1 MMVCRIVLIML
12 ILAFSL
18 SACGSLPSAGDAGA
32 LTHIRLPT
40 GYIPNIQYAPFY
52 VAIEKGY
59 FRDAGIEI
67 EFDYSFETDGV
78 ALVGAGELPFAI
90 VSGEQVLLARE
101 QGLPVKY
108 AMAWYQK
115 FPVSI
120 VAKTQSGIKTPGDLK
135 GRKVGLP
142 GLYGASYVG
151 LRAFLFAAGIKE
163 SNVTLDSIGFNQV
176 EALVSDQE
184 DAIVVYSANE
194 PIQLR
199 ARGVAI
205 NEFNVADAVNLASN
219 GIITNEKTISK
230 NPELVRGFVEAALK
244 GVKDVIANP
253 KEAIELSKAYI
264 PNFKELDPAVVEQVL
279 AASIEMWKAEKLGH
293 SDPAAWENMKN
304 ILVEMGLVSKS
315 MDIKAAYTNEFIP

>member
-1 MMVCRIVLIML
+1 MVRKIILIM
-12 ILAFSL
+12 IGLAVGL
-18 SACGSLPSAGDAGA
+18 SACGNSASTSDAGA

-108 AMAWYQK
+108 AMAWYQQ
-115 FPVSI
+115 FPISI
-120 VAKTQSGIKTPGDLK
+120 VAKTKTGIKTPGDLK
-135 GRKVGLP
+135 GRKIGLP

-151 LRAFLFAAGIKE
+151 LRAFLFASGIKE
-163 SNVTLDSIGFNQV
+163 SDVTLDSIGFNQV

-199 ARGVAI
+199 AQGIDI
-205 NEFNVADAVNLASN
+205 NSFRVADVVNLASN
-219 GIITNEKTISK
+219 GIITNEKTISG
-230 NPELVRGFVEAALK
+230 NPELVRGFVEATLK
-244 GVKDVIANP
+244 GVNATIANP
-253 KEAIELSKAYI
+253 KVAIELSKGYI
-264 PNFKELDPAVVEQVL
+264 PNFKELDPAVQEQIL
-279 AASIEMWKAEKLGH
+279 AASIDMWKAEKLGY
-293 SDPAAWENMKN
+293 SDPVAWENMKN
-304 ILVEMGLVSKS
+304 ILVEMGSVSKS
-315 MDIKAAYTNEFIP
+315 LDIKAAYTNEFIP

>member
-1 MMVCRIVLIML
+1 MVRKIILIML
-12 ILAFSL
+12 GLALGL
-18 SACGSLPSAGDAGA
+18 SACGSLPSASDAGT

-120 VAKTQSGIKTPGDLK
+120 VAKTQSGIKTAGDLK
-135 GRKVGLP
+135 GRKIGLP

-151 LRAFLFAAGIKE
+151 LRAFLFASGIRE
-163 SNVTLDSIGFNQV
+163 SDVTLDSIGFNQV
-176 EALVSDQE
+176 EALISDQE

-199 ARGVAI
+199 SQGVEI
-205 NEFNVADAVNLASN
+205 DSFNVADVVNLASN
-219 GIITNEKTISK
+219 GIITNEKTILE
-230 NPELVRGFVEAALK
+230 NPELVRGFIKAALR

-253 KEAIELSKAYI
+253 KEAIELSKGHI
-264 PNFKELDPAVVEQVL
+264 PNFKELDPAVQEQVL
-279 AASIEMWKAEKLGH
+279 AASIDMWKAERLGY
-293 SDPAAWENMKN
+293 SAPAAWENMKN
-304 ILVEMGLVSKS
+304 ILFEMGLVSKS
-315 MDIKAAYTNEFIP
+315 LDIKAAYTNEFIP

>member
-1 MMVCRIVLIML
+1 MVRKIVLIML
-12 ILAFSL
+12 GLVFGL
-18 SACGSLPSAGDAGA
+18 SACVKTPPASDAGA

-78 ALVGAGELPFAI
+78 ALVGAGKLPFAI

-108 AMAWYQK
+108 AMAWYQQ
-115 FPVSI
+115 FPISI
-120 VAKTQSGIKTPGDLK
+120 VAKTQTGIKAPGDLK
-135 GRKVGLP
+135 GKKIGLP

-151 LRAFLFAAGIKE
+151 LRAFLFASGIKE
-163 SNVTLDSIGFNQV
+163 SDVTLDSIGFNQV
-176 EALVSDQE
+176 EALVSNQE
-184 DAIVVYSANE
+184 DAIVVYTANE

-199 ARGVAI
+199 AQGVDI
-205 NEFNVADAVNLASN
+205 NSFRVADVVNLASN
-219 GIITNEKTISK
+219 GIITNEKTISE
-230 NPELVRGFVEAALK
+230 NPELVRGFIEATLK
-244 GVKDVIANP
+244 GVNATIANP
-253 KEAIELSKAYI
+253 KEAIELSKGYI
-264 PNFKELDPAVVEQVL
+264 PNFKELDPAVQEQIL
-279 AASIEMWKAEKLGH
+279 AATIDMWKAERLGY

-315 MDIKAAYTNEFIP
+315 LDIKAAYTNEFVP

>member
-1 MMVCRIVLIML
+1 MFRRIVLIML
-12 ILAFSL
+12 GLTLSL
-18 SACGSLPSAGDAGA
+18 SACGNSPSASEAGA

-59 FRDAGIEI
+59 FRDAGIKI

-108 AMAWYQK
+108 AMAWYQQ
-115 FPVSI
+115 FPISI
-120 VAKTQSGIKTPGDLK
+120 VAKTQTGIKTPGDLK
-135 GRKVGLP
+135 GRKIGLP

-151 LRAFLFAAGIKE
+151 LRAFLFASGIKE
-163 SNVTLDSIGFNQV
+163 SDVTLDSIGFNQV
-176 EALVSDQE
+176 EALVSDRE

-199 ARGVAI
+199 AQGVDI
-205 NEFNVADAVNLASN
+205 NSFNVADAVNLASN
-219 GIITNEKTISK
+219 GIITNEKTISE
-230 NPELVRGFVEAALK
+230 NSELVRRFIEATLK
-244 GVKDVIANP
+244 GVKAAIANP

-264 PNFKELDPAVVEQVL
+264 PNFKELDPAVQEQIL
-279 AASIEMWKAEKLGH
+279 AASIDMWKAERLGY

-304 ILVEMGLVSKS
+304 ILVEMGLASKS
-315 MDIKAAYTNEFIP
+315 LDVKAAYTNEFIP